1 MWEIPNLIKQ
11 MCEKH
16 ISNKKRKSRKTKK
29 TLPRK
34 IQEESKLLLK
44 DSKREKLSQ
53 ENSSREK
60 ILLYKQEK

>member
-1 MWEIPNLIKQ
+1 

-53 ENSSREK
+53 ENSRREN
-60 ILLYKQEK
+60 ILLYKEEK